1 MIRLAPVAA
10 STATPDAPTLPPVPD
25 LQETLL
31 GPRLLLL
38 TLGGD
43 TMLTSWGTNCLA
55 LAGRDATLVVD
66 PLIAPAHARL
76 VEAALARRGFPP
88 VRHVALTHHHTDHA
102 LGAGYFAARGAAVVC
117 HARCA
122 AAMAAQHAG
131 MIAARRRD
139 PVLAPLFA
147 DAEPYVP
154 STPFGTSLTVDLG
167 GVTAVI
173 AHLGPG
179 HTPGDAIVVVESE
192 GFAAVGDLV
201 FNGYHHN
208 YEEADAGALEWRLE
222 QLASLAV
229 ARFVPGHGA
238 PGGRELLEAQAR
250 YHAEVARLVRGA
262 GSGEAAR
269 AAVLAR
275 FPGLRLD
282 MAVESAVL
290 AHRAGRG

>member
-1 MIRLAPVAA
+1 MP
-10 STATPDAPTLPPVPD
+10 SSVPE
-25 LQETLL
+25 LRETLL
-31 GPRLLLL
+31 TPRLLLV

-76 VEAALARRGFPP
+76 VEAAVARRGFPP

-102 LGAGYFAARGAAVVC
+102 LGAGHFAARGATVIC

-122 AAMAAQHAG
+122 EAMAAQHAG
-131 MIAARRRD
+131 MVAARRRD

-147 DAEPYVP
+147 DAAPYAP
-154 STPFGTSLTVDLG
+154 AGTFGTAVTVDLG
-167 GVTAVI
+167 DVAAVVT
-173 AHLGPG
+173 HLGPG
-179 HTPGDAIVVVESE
+179 HTPGDAIVVLESE

-201 FNGYHHN
+201 FHGYHFN
-208 YEEADAGALEWRLE
+208 YEEADVGALVWRLE

-229 ARFVPGHGA
+229 AGFVPGHGP
-238 PGGRELLEAQAR
+238 PGGRGLLEGQAR
-250 YHAEVARLVRGA
+250 YHAEVARLVRAASGA
-262 GSGEAAR
+262 DAAR

-275 FPGLRLD
+275 FPGLLLD
-282 MAVESAVL
+282 MAVDSAVL
-290 AHRAGRG
+290 AYGAGRG

>member
-1 MIRLAPVAA
+1 ML
-10 STATPDAPTLPPVPD
+10 D

-31 GPRLLLL
+31 TPRLLLL

-102 LGAGYFAARGAAVVC
+102 LGAGHFAARGATVVC

-122 AAMAAQHAG
+122 EAMAAQHRG

-139 PVLAPLFA
+139 PLLAPLFA
-147 DAEPYVP
+147 DAEAYAPAR
-154 STPFGTSLTVDLG
+154 TFGTALTIDLG
-167 GVTAVI
+167 GTAAVI
-173 AHLGPG
+173 THLGPG
-179 HTPGDAIVVVESE
+179 HTPGDAVVVMEPE

-201 FNGYHHN
+201 FHGYHYN

-238 PGGRELLEAQAR
+238 FGGREILEAQAR
-250 YHAEVARLVRGA
+250 YHAEVARLVRA
-262 GSGEAAR
+262 AADPAAAR

-275 FPGLRLD
+275 FPGLGLEA
-282 MAVESAVL
+282 AVESAVL
-290 AHRAGRG
+290 AYGARRD

>member
-1 MIRLAPVAA
+1 
-10 STATPDAPTLPPVPD
+10 VPQ
-25 LQETLL
+25 LHETLL
-31 GPRLLLL
+31 SPRLLLL

-102 LGAGYFAARGAAVVC
+102 LGAGWFAARGARVAC

-122 AAMAAQHAG
+122 EAMAAQHAG

-147 DAEPYVP
+147 DAEPYAP
-154 STPFGTSLTVDLG
+154 SAPFGTSVTIDLG
-167 GVTAVI
+167 DVAALVT
-173 AHLGPG
+173 HLGPG
-179 HTPGDAIVVVESE
+179 HTPGDAIVVVEPE
-192 GFAAVGDLV
+192 GYAAVGDLV
-201 FNGYHHN
+201 FHGYHYN
-208 YEEADAGALEWRLE
+208 YEEADAGALEFRLE

-229 ARFVPGHGA
+229 ARFVPGHG
-238 PGGRELLEAQAR
+238 PVGGRELLEAQAR
-250 YHAEVARLVRGA
+250 YHREVAALVRRA
-262 GSGEAAR
+262 ADAQAAR
-269 AAVLAR
+269 AAVLDR
-275 FPGLRLD
+275 FPALGLQ
-282 MAVESAVL
+282 MAVDSAVL
-290 AHRAGRG
+290 AYRGGRG

>member
-1 MIRLAPVAA
+1 MPSSAPE
-10 STATPDAPTLPPVPD
+10 LH
-25 LQETLL
+25 ETLL
-31 GPRLLLL
+31 TPRLLLL
-38 TLGGD
+38 GLGGD

-76 VEAALARRGFPP
+76 VEAAVARRGFPP

-102 LGAGYFAARGAAVVC
+102 LGAGHFAARGATVVC

-122 AAMAAQHAG
+122 EAMAAQHAG

-139 PVLAPLFA
+139 PALASLFA
-147 DAEPYVP
+147 DAEPYAP
-154 STPFGTSLTVDLG
+154 AGTFGTAVTIDLG
-167 GVTAVI
+167 DVAAVVT
-173 AHLGPG
+173 HLGPG
-179 HTPGDAIVVVESE
+179 HTPGDAVVVLESE

-201 FNGYHHN
+201 FNGYHFN
-208 YEEADAGALEWRLE
+208 YEEADLGALEWRLE

-238 PGGRELLEAQAR
+238 PGGREILEAQAR
-250 YHAEVARLVRGA
+250 YHAEVARLVRAAPDAPAAGA
-262 GSGEAAR
+262 AILG
-269 AAVLAR
+269 R
-275 FPGLRLD
+275 FPGHVLG
-282 MAVESAVL
+282 MAVESAVV